1 MMAALVH
8 GDMLKSVYDTNGN
21 GIVANAVSQV
31 GGTTIIVSATQP
43 TYITAKYTVQGAVV
57 PSSISTQF

>member
-8 GDMLKSVYDTNGN
+8 GGMLKSVYDTTGN

-43 TYITAKYTVQGAVV
+43 TI
-57 PSSISTQF
+57 

>member
-21 GIVANAVSQV
+21 DIVANAVSQV

-43 TYITAKYTVQGAVV
+43 TI
-57 PSSISTQF
+57 